1 MVNCYLCSSL
11 KRKEEKGSRVGELV
25 NKYLAEGRIQGCK
38 QILAEDRIQ
47 GCRQIRGIGADK
59 HRRR

>member
-1 MVNCYLCSSL
+1 L

-25 NKYLAEGRIQGCK
+25 NKYLAE
-38 QILAEDRIQ
+38 DRIQ
-47 GCRQIRGIGADK
+47 GYRQIRGIGADK